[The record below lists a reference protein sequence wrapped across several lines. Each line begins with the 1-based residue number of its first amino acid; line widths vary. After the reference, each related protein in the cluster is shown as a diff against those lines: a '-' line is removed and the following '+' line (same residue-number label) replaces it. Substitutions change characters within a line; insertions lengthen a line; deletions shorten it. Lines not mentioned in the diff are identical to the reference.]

1 MVCSSAF
8 PPRTWLTRYIGVCLH
23 GGERGLDTQTW
34 VKIGRN
40 ESKLFSTDDNHDN
53 SVIHQHV
60 SPSGSDGFPLTLLIE
75 MKVELGKDRD
85 GDSTQEFII
94 RAKVLDDGLAT
105 KQELSAGTPVNCT
118 IHWGFHLNNWSNLNN
133 WSSDEREDVLD
144 HKLFVNVRSL
154 IHSSFR
160 LSLAEFDGGYSQIAA
175 FLSMIQ
181 C

>member
-1 MVCSSAF
+1 
-8 PPRTWLTRYIGVCLH
+8 
-23 GGERGLDTQTW
+23 
-34 VKIGRN
+34 
-40 ESKLFSTDDNHDN
+40 LFATDRDDNN

-60 SPSGSDGFPLTLLIE
+60 SPSGADGFPLTLLIE

-118 IHWGFHLNNWSNLNN
+118 THWGFNLNN
-133 WSSDEREDVLD
+133 SDEREDVLD

-154 IHSSFR
+154 IYSSFR